1 MNTHPLANI
10 ILDIKIG
17 KINGSYTVNKP
28 SLLLVALSMCYQDGS
43 RLAPFFLYEQ
53 LVSKISNVLGQKI
66 NTCYPFG
73 RLVSDGI
80 WELESSINLSLKD
93 SGDLYR
99 SELIS
104 NTVKGGFTNAV
115 YCSLVNEKSVVLDI
129 VNQLLQRYFPME
141 QHAAL
146 CAAVGLPQ
154 ELGEVRDIWDGD
166 HAVTSAPTP
175 PVNPAY
181 PSQEDAV
188 DSVHNGFI
196 AYLNSLHNLGAG
208 GANALAETQALN
220 RYFALLYEPFPIVG
234 AVLSAL
240 RDGVNRVVVLTGH
253 AGDGKSTVAL
263 DVFKHLR
270 GLPPND
276 PLQQP
281 LAERETTESPV
292 GPVTIVKDMSELGAE
307 IRLQWL
313 ADAFGKPGS
322 WLIISNTG
330 PLLDSLDKYAKQHDI
345 ADDIESDLLAKID
358 ETYADGVLDAHILH
372 GFPKTLVIFNLT
384 RLDNVA
390 LGARVLGKMLNHP
403 AWADCAGCP
412 AEVACPLQLN
422 RRALLSLGVVAED
435 RVRWVYQR
443 LTHYEQRLTLRQ
455 MLAHLALALTG
466 GMDCRQAQRHVEDST
481 AEGSEK
487 GVYGLAEIMFSEGFF
502 GYRNGKPWDKALGLR
517 AVALARRLVAGGPV
531 AVDYERQLL
540 RIGAEGVAWAGVPE
554 PLAGLTRCWGAKATN
569 AAGVR
574 WRFAL
579 RRMLY
584 VFCLPNGQGTSA
596 NLFFDTFLRSPK
608 LRDFDHWQSRQ
619 QLTLDYSGKNNL
631 RKACLRVLLECYSGF
646 SVGQFPDHDR
656 LYLSLRRPDRAVA
669 QPTQWVVASLPF
681 DEFELGFDPVQRLP
695 ELTYRQGKAV
705 LKLGL
710 PLLDYIHARDAGE
723 LGGELAQIHWT
734 QLEAFRAEMLSAETK
749 VKAPEKITLLRAGI
763 DGEVHLHRYILD
775 PEHHTLE
782 VDH

>member
-1 MNTHPLANI
+1 MDTIENKFLNIRTYLEAGLPALHKPLLVLFMLGRYYLSKERLVPFVLVDNALTQLFDSFYPAASERLNTH
-10 ILDIKIG
+10 
-17 KINGSYTVNKP
+17 
-28 SLLLVALSMCYQDGS
+28 
-43 RLAPFFLYEQ
+43 
-53 LVSKISNVLGQKI
+53 
-66 NTCYPFG
+66 YPFG
-73 RLVSDGI
+73 KLENDGL
-80 WELESSINLSLKD
+80 WEVEHSRILKRTSVGHLSK
-93 SGDLYR
+93 
-99 SELIS
+99 SELLEKNIHA
-104 NTVKGGFTNAV
+104 GFT
-115 YCSLVNEKSVVLDI
+115 LDI
-129 VNQLLQRYFPME
+129 YNTLIADKKRIINIANQLLQRYFPME
-141 QHAAL
+141 QHASL
-146 CAAVGLPQ
+146 RAAVGLPQ
-154 ELGEVRDIWDGD
+154 TLEGVRDMWDGN
-166 HAVTSAPTP
+166 HAEPSMPTP
-175 PVNPAY
+175 PMNPAY
-181 PSQEDAV
+181 PSQKDAV

-220 RYFALLYEPFPIVG
+220 QYFAHLYEPFPIVG

-307 IRLQWL
+307 IRMQWL
-313 ADAFGKPGS
+313 ADAFGQPGS

-330 PLLDSLDKYAKQHDI
+330 PLLDSLDKYVKQHGI
-345 ADDIESDLLAKID
+345 AGDIESDLLAKMD
-358 ETYADGVLDAHILH
+358 ETYAEGVLDAHTLH

-412 AEVACPLQLN
+412 ADGSCPLQLN
-422 RRALLSLGVVAED
+422 RRALLSLGVMAED

-481 AEGSEK
+481 AEGTEK
-487 GVYGLAEIMFSEGFF
+487 GVDGLAEIMFSEGFF

-540 RIGAEGVAWAGVPE
+540 RIGAEGVVWAGIPE
-554 PLAGLTRCWGAKATN
+554 PLVGLARCWGAKATN

-584 VFCLPNGQGTSA
+584 VFCLPNGQETSA

-608 LRDFDHWQSRQ
+608 LREFDYWQGRQ
-619 QLTLDYSGKNNL
+619 Q
-631 RKACLRVLLECYSGF
+631 
-646 SVGQFPDHDR
+646 
-656 LYLSLRRPDRAVA
+656 
-669 QPTQWVVASLPF
+669 
-681 DEFELGFDPVQRLP
+681 
-695 ELTYRQGKAV
+695 
-705 LKLGL
+705 
-710 PLLDYIHARDAGE
+710 
-723 LGGELAQIHWT
+723 
-734 QLEAFRAEMLSAETK
+734 
-749 VKAPEKITLLRAGI
+749 
-763 DGEVHLHRYILD
+763 
-775 PEHHTLE
+775 
-782 VDH
+782 